1 MNISKLNYFF
11 TIIVLSN
18 ISFFIGAN
26 YFPDENWNSA
36 SPESQGIASSKVKK
50 LIDLTFLDD
59 ATQGVVI
66 IKNGV
71 IVGEKYADSHN
82 MLSHG
87 TSWSM
92 AKSYYAA
99 LIGISIE
106 KGEIQ
111 SLDDPVVKYLDYF
124 NDERK
129 NITIR
134 DLLDMSSGLEFPDH
148 EHEKMFFQE
157 SHLDYAKSVK
167 YEKDP
172 GTKFEYNN
180 ANSMILGDILY
191 VATNKKADMLL
202 EERILKPIGIT
213 DYKLWKDEMG
223 NVLTYCC
230 IDMSPRDYSKFGLL
244 FARNGNWN
252 GEQIIPKNFI
262 NETFQVVWETP
273 NWWTDYKRYYSLHWW
288 VSKYDSES
296 KIFNT
301 SGKFGQFTFVDRE
314 NDIVVTRV
322 TKYTQPNYGDV
333 QKWGPIKRLKWA
345 GVENAIKTARRLL
358 ELGLVSEGP
367 SVNTPKTDP
376 EGESDIFYEKY
387 PEVIDAI
394 ANLSRS

>member
-1 MNISKLNYFF
+1 MNNFALIQLLFLSLILSVF
-11 TIIVLSN
+11 TE
-18 ISFFIGAN
+18 AD
-26 YFPDENWNSA
+26 YFPDKNNWAVS
-36 SPESQGIASSKVKK
+36 SPEAEGTSAGKVDK
-50 LIDLTFLDD
+50 LIDLAFADS
-59 ATQGVVI
+59 ATQGIVV
-66 IKNGV
+66 IKNGK
-71 IVGEKYADSHN
+71 IIGEKYTDGYSSI
-82 MLSHG
+82 SHG

-99 LIGISIE
+99 LIGISIDR
-106 KGEIQ
+106 GEIG
-111 SLDDPVVKYLDYF
+111 SLDDKVSKYLNYYD
-124 NDERK
+124 DERS

-134 DLLDMSSGLEFPDH
+134 DLLDMSSGLEFPSH
-148 EHEKMFFQE
+148 EHERMFFQMD
-157 SHLDYAKSVK
+157 HLEYAKK
-167 YEKDP
+167 IKADIEP

-191 VATNKKADMLL
+191 AATNKKADILL

-262 NETFQVVWETP
+262 DETFQVVWETP

-333 QKWGPIKRLKWA
+333 QTWGPIKRLKWA